1 MSSPTEHEA
10 GTVLAAVLA
19 QARLRPGAPAVEGPE
34 GTLSYAGLVAAARGE
49 ATRLA
54 AAGAGRGTRVAVEAG
69 YGAPYLVP
77 LLACWLLG
85 ATAVP
90 LDPAAPGERRRYQIR
105 RAVCTV
111 AVRGTATDGVSTT
124 ATAEV
129 GREEAAG
136 APDPAGSAAY
146 VLFTSG
152 STGVPK
158 GVEVEHPALL
168 NMLEHFVR
176 ALEFGPGSR
185 MLAHSNTVFDM
196 SVPELLIPLVC
207 GGTAVVAPERAARN
221 PEFFARFLRGARL
234 SAAWATPSQLRL
246 LLPFLGGERVFGT
259 LISGGEALPAALA
272 EELLPVTGALWN
284 AYGPTEITVVGLC
297 TPLEPPFRDPL
308 PIGRPLTGL
317 GARVLDEAGQPVA
330 AGEVGE
336 LWLSGAGVARGY
348 TGEPGLTA
356 KSFVTA
362 ADGSRMYRTGDLVRA
377 GADGQHYFHGRADD
391 QVKIRG
397 HRIELG
403 EIEAVA
409 QRLPELAQAV
419 AVVCEGP
426 EGRPE
431 LYLACVPAAGSPP
444 WPQAGREVRA
454 GLHRLLPAYMRPRQV
469 LDFAALP
476 DTAAGKTSRRAVRE
490 LVRER
495 LHRPQATARTPTIPS
510 PGHERTLP

>member
-1 MSSPTEHEA
+1 MSSPTDDGA
-10 GTVLAAVLA
+10 GTVLGAVLA
-19 QARLRPGAPAVEGPE
+19 QAAARPAAPAVESAD
-34 GTLSYAGLVAAARGE
+34 GTLSYGALVAAARAE
-49 ATRLA
+49 ARRLS
-54 AAGAGRGTRVAVEAG
+54 AAGAGRGSRVAIESG
-69 YGAPYLVP
+69 YGAGYLVP

-105 RAVCTV
+105 RAGCVV
-111 AVRGTATDGVSTT
+111 AVRGPVADGVS
-124 ATAEV
+124 AGAAAEV
-129 GREEAAG
+129 ARERAG
-136 APDPAGSAAY
+136 AVPAPGDPAAY

-158 GVEVEHPALL
+158 GVEVEHPALFNL
-168 NMLEHFVR
+168 LDHFVR
-176 ALEFGPGSR
+176 ALGFGPGSR

-196 SVPELLIPLVC
+196 SVPEMLIPLVC
-207 GGTAVVAPERAARN
+207 GGTAVVAPPRAARN
-221 PEFFARFLRGARL
+221 PELFARFLRGARL

-246 LLPFLGGERVFGT
+246 LLPFLAGERVFGT
-259 LISGGEALPAALA
+259 LISGGEALSAALA
-272 EELLPVTGALWN
+272 EALTPVTGALWN

-297 TPLEPPFRDPL
+297 TPLAPPFSDPL
-308 PIGRPLTGL
+308 PIGRPLTGI
-317 GARVLDEAGQPVA
+317 GARVLDEAGRPVP
-330 AGEVGE
+330 AGTVGE

-356 KSFVTA
+356 RSFVTGP
-362 ADGSRMYRTGDLVRA
+362 DGVRSYRTGDLVRA

-409 QRLPELAQAV
+409 QRLPYLAQAV
-419 AVVCEGP
+419 AVDCAGP

-444 WPQAGREVRA
+444 WPQAQREVRA
-454 GLHRLLPAYMRPRQV
+454 GLHRLLPAYMRPRQ
-469 LDFAALP
+469 LLCFAALP

-490 LVRER
+490 LVRDR
-495 LHRPQATARTPTIPS
+495 LRDAGPPVGAPPIPPT
-510 PGHERTLP
+510 GHERTVP